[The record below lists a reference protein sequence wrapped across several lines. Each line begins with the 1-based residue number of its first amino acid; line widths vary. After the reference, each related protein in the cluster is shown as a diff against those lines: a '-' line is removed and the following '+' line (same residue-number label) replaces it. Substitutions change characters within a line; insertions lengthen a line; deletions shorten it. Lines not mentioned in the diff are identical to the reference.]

1 MIRDELEKTIRKLP
15 YPLKDED
22 EIIEILKR
30 RLTKKE
36 YKVLKFKASNMD
48 LEEMA
53 KELKVDMDRL
63 TKIDVTLVKK
73 INQEKIKHDIMVI
86 S

>member
-1 MIRDELEKTIRKLP
+1 MIKNELEKTIRKLP
-15 YPLKDED
+15 HPLKDED
-22 EIIEILKR
+22 EIIAILKR

-48 LEEMA
+48 LEDMT
-53 KELKVDMDRL
+53 KELNIDMDRL
-63 TKIDVTLVKK
+63 TKIDVTLIKK

>member
-22 EIIEILKR
+22 EIITILKR

-36 YKVLKFKASNMD
+36 YKVLTFKASNMD
-48 LEEMA
+48 LEEMT

-63 TKIDVTLVKK
+63 TKIDLTLVKK